1 MWQTKDQQIILTG
14 YLSKENSLMTKKENT
29 FLHMVQG
36 FPHPLSVLE
45 DYIAMITRFPRY
57 VFCMHLF
64 GWILTLNS
72 RYNR

>member
-1 MWQTKDQQIILTG
+1 
-14 YLSKENSLMTKKENT
+14 MTKKENT